1 MFCIKCGSLMYPE
14 EGNLVCHREGCGF
27 IRGLTEEDNALS
39 RIATPAKEERPE
51 PLILEEIVETLP
63 KTRIECPNCGNFE
76 AMWYM
81 RQTRASDEPET
92 RIYRCVRCSHTWR
105 EY

>member
-1 MFCIKCGSLMYPE
+1 MYPH
-14 EGNLVCHREGCGF
+14 GGKLICRKEGCGF
-27 IRGLTEEDNALS
+27 ERAMTDADSVATRVLS
-39 RIATPAKEERPE
+39 ASKEEMPE
-51 PLILEEIVETLP
+51 PLVLDQVAETLP
-63 KTRIECPNCGNFE
+63 RTRIECPKCGNFE

-92 RIYRCVRCSHTWR
+92 RIYRCTKCSHTWR

>member
-1 MFCIKCGSLMYPE
+1 K
-14 EGNLVCHREGCGF
+14 
-27 IRGLTEEDNALS
+27 
-39 RIATPAKEERPE
+39 
-51 PLILEEIVETLP
+51 
-63 KTRIECPNCGNFE
+63 CGNFE

-92 RIYRCVRCSHTWR
+92 RIYRCTRCSHTWR